1 MCVCVCVHVCVC
13 VCVKCLLGNV
23 ESRPLP
29 PPHPVHK
36 QHECNANTV
45 THPILHYA
53 SSPEVNTNRQVQ
65 PDPKAASNQPRSAR
79 NRRAQESTGEHRT
92 AQDRAQE
99 STARESPGEQRRKPS
114 EASAGVP
121 RRARASTAQESAGEP
136 RRAHGAETST
146 GEARRPQESRATPG
160 QHRTAHTSR
169 LSSPSLSSFSSSLT
183 LSASSSKPRV
193 LRHIRFSLGQS
204 FSIRL
209 SLGPFPDSSLPH
221 RQQEKPGEPRRADKS
236 GEEPRRPGELHR
248 STDPQESP
256 QERTIPQRSAVR
268 TTDNPFPQRH

>member
-1 MCVCVCVHVCVC
+1 MNVCVH
-13 VCVKCLLGNV
+13 VKCLLGNV

-29 PPHPVHK
+29 PTHPVHK

-53 SSPEVNTNRQVQ
+53 SSPEVNTKRQVQ

-121 RRARASTAQESAGEP
+121 RRARASTAQESPGEHTEQRRAQERPEDP
-136 RRAHGAETST
+136 RRAERPQGST
-146 GEARRPQESRATPG
+146 GQ
-160 QHRTAHTSR
+160 RTHH
-169 LSSPSLSSFSSSLT
+169 
-183 LSASSSKPRV
+183 V
-193 LRHIRFSLGQS
+193 
-204 FSIRL
+204 
-209 SLGPFPDSSLPH
+209 
-221 RQQEKPGEPRRADKS
+221 
-236 GEEPRRPGELHR
+236 
-248 STDPQESP
+248 
-256 QERTIPQRSAVR
+256 
-268 TTDNPFPQRH
+268 